1 MLKSTV
7 VAIVFFGSLN
17 SHYSRAFIYI
27 YIYMCVYIMGT
38 EEDII

>member
-27 YIYMCVYIMGT
+27 YVCVYIMGT